1 MTSGPAPK
9 IGMIDYGSGNLRS
22 VEKALQTVGAEV
34 RRISLAPLPNDL
46 DALVLPGVGS
56 FGDSVCHLQ
65 ERDLFRPIRD
75 WLANGRKF
83 LGICLGYQLLFETSE
98 ESPGIPG
105 LGLFKGKVQRFKTAG
120 IKVPQIGWN
129 QLKWTKAAHER
140 FRDLP
145 KDPFVYFVHSY
156 YPAPKEDSIVAATT
170 AYGEEFA
177 AAVVTD
183 NLLATQFHPEKSQ
196 ENGLAI
202 LRQFVSSLS

>member
-1 MTSGPAPK
+1 MTVAAR

-22 VEKALQTVGAEV
+22 VSNALQTVGAEV
-34 RRISLAPLPNDL
+34 RRISGGPLPTDL

-56 FGDSVCHLQ
+56 FGDSARHLQ
-65 ERDLFRPIRD
+65 ERNLFEPIRD
-75 WLANGRKF
+75 WLADGRRF
-83 LGICLGYQLLFETSE
+83 LGICLGYQLLFQASE
-98 ESPGIPG
+98 ESPGVEG
-105 LGLFKGKVQRFKTAG
+105 LGFFEGNVRRFKTAG

-129 QLKWTKAAHER
+129 RLKWTRSAQER
-140 FRDLP
+140 FPDLP

-156 YPAPKEDSIVAATT
+156 YPAPQEGSIIAATT
-170 AYGEEFA
+170 TYGEEFA

-202 LRQFVSSLS
+202 LRQFVSSLLS

>member
-1 MTSGPAPK
+1 MSSAPN

-22 VEKALQTVGAEV
+22 VAKALQTVGAEV
-34 RRISLAPLPNDL
+34 RQISLAPLPNDL

-56 FGDSVCHLQ
+56 FGDSVRHLQ
-65 ERDLFRPIRD
+65 ERNLFEPIRD
-75 WLANGRKF
+75 WVANGRKF

-98 ESPGIPG
+98 ESPGIEG

-129 QLKWTKAAHER
+129 RLKWTKAAQER
-140 FRDLP
+140 FPLLP

-156 YPAPKEDSIVAATT
+156 YPAPEENSIVAATT

-177 AAVVTD
+177 AAVVTG

-202 LRQFVSSLS
+202 LQQFVSSLLS

>member
-1 MTSGPAPK
+1 MTSVPE

-22 VEKALQTVGAEV
+22 VEKALQKVGAKV
-34 RRISLAPLPNDL
+34 RRINLAPLPNGM
-46 DALVLPGVGS
+46 DAIVLPGVGS
-56 FGDSVCHLQ
+56 FGDSVRHLQ
-65 ERDLFRPIRD
+65 ERNLFEPIRD
-75 WLANGRKF
+75 WLGNGRKF
-83 LGICLGYQLLFETSE
+83 LGICLGYQLLFEASE
-98 ESPGIPG
+98 ESPGIRG
-105 LGLFKGKVQRFKTAG
+105 LGLFKGRVQRFRASG

-129 QLKWTKAAHER
+129 RLKWTKAAEER
-140 FRDLP
+140 FSDLP

-156 YPAPKEDSIVAATT
+156 YPAPEEDSIVAATT

-196 ENGLAI
+196 EKGLAI

>member
-1 MTSGPAPK
+1 MTSLPE

-22 VEKALQTVGAEV
+22 VEKALQKVGAKV
-34 RRISLAPLPNDL
+34 RRISLAPLPNGM
-46 DALVLPGVGS
+46 DAIVLPGVGS
-56 FGDSVCHLQ
+56 FGDSVRHLQ
-65 ERDLFRPIRD
+65 ERNLFEPIRN
-75 WLANGRKF
+75 WLGNGGKF
-83 LGICLGYQLLFETSE
+83 LGICLGYQLLFEASE
-98 ESPGIPG
+98 ESPGIRG
-105 LGLFKGKVQRFKTAG
+105 LGLFKGKVQRFRAPG
-120 IKVPQIGWN
+120 LKVPQIGWN
-129 QLKWTKAAHER
+129 RLKWTKAAEER
-140 FRDLP
+140 FGDLP

-156 YPAPKEDSIVAATT
+156 YPAPEEDSIVAATT